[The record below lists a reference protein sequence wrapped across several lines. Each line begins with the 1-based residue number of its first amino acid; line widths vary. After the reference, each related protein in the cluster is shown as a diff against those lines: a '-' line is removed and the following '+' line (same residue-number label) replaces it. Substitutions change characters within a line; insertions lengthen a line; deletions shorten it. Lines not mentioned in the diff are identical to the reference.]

1 MRQRGGGRVSLHPNL
16 RSPCGHLNW
25 IRLDFYLGSDL
36 IDWVLNHFSPKGD
49 SSAVTSFQSEI
60 QNPKVSEPGNRIQQ
74 RGGIYRLHRIF
85 FFLLTEIGLLLTH
98 FLYLASLKTWCR
110 EETPASKPQKKLSEE
125 QIQLQHLRVCWS
137 TISFIYSTA
146 WRVKLSTP
154 RILNKVNIWL

>member
-85 FFLLTEIGLLLTH
+85 FFADRNRFTFDSFPLFGLPQDVMQGGDSSIEASEEALWGTNPAPAPESLLIH
-98 FLYLASLKTWCR
+98 NQLYLFDCLASETLYTTHLK
-110 EETPASKPQKKLSEE
+110 
-125 QIQLQHLRVCWS
+125 
-137 TISFIYSTA
+137 
-146 WRVKLSTP
+146 
-154 RILNKVNIWL
+154 